1 MTPTLPFAMMNV
13 FFIFIV
19 PVALPFVRTVLDE
32 MGDGNLNLKFLVA
45 ELTVILDSTINSVE
59 DKSGVTE

>member
-19 PVALPFVRTVLDE
+19 PVALPFMGTTVVA
-32 MGDGNLNLKFLVA
+32 DGNRNLKFLVA

>member
-13 FFIFIV
+13 FFIFMV
-19 PVALPFVRTVLDE
+19 PGVLPFVTEVTE
-32 MGDGNLNLKFLVA
+32 EGNTNLKVLVA
-45 ELTVILDSTINSVE
+45 ELITVLSSTVNSVD

>member
-19 PVALPFVRTVLDE
+19 PVALPFVTEVTE
-32 MGDGNLNLKFLVA
+32 DGNRNLKFLVA
-45 ELTVILDSTINSVE
+45 ELTVILDSTVNSVE

>member
-19 PVALPFVRTVLDE
+19 PVASPLVTEVTEEGSTNVKVLVSE
-32 MGDGNLNLKFLVA
+32 FI
-45 ELTVILDSTINSVE
+45 EILDSTVNSV
-59 DKSGVTE
+59 DDRSGVTE

>member
-19 PVALPFVRTVLDE
+19 PVASPLVTEVTEEGSTNVKVLVSE
-32 MGDGNLNLKFLVA
+32 FI
-45 ELTVILDSTINSVE
+45 EILDSTVNSVY
-59 DKSGVTE
+59 DRSGVTE